1 MLSQMFRETGTF
13 FTLLIRYN
21 NMASYLDKKQIKV
34 RQQLINQYFIMDIDL
49 GQLNIL
55 RTGLDMV
62 EMSLH
67 EKKELSP
74 EERQLYQKVLN
85 LKDTLSG
92 N

>member
-1 MLSQMFRETGTF
+1 
-13 FTLLIRYN
+13 
-21 NMASYLDKKQIKV
+21 MAAYLDKKQIKV
-34 RQQLINQYFIMDIDL
+34 RQQLINQYFIMGIDL

-67 EKKELSP
+67 EKTGLSP
-74 EERQLYQKVLN
+74 EERELFLKVLD
-85 LKDTLSG
+85 LKNILTG

>member
-1 MLSQMFRETGTF
+1 
-13 FTLLIRYN
+13 
-21 NMASYLDKKQIKV
+21 MAAYLDKKQIKV

-85 LKDTLSG
+85 LKDTLSD